1 MSIVVGTAA
10 DDMWRHRACSVSP
23 PTVGDNT
30 VCIVCA
36 SAVFLK
42 ALFIGQTCYGYG
54 VARRGEARHSH
65 SGAVV
70 VAAAVG
76 GDGEGAVCGIG
87 AEDGEGVAGGAGG
100 GGGHLGVAVLD
111 GIGGCTAGI
120 VSPADGGTGGCE
132 AAHADS
138 RRLGARRWCLVA
150 EGDLRQ
156 EVALAAVCVGRAGA
170 GDTDEVPS
178 VIAGGGMVEIYQ
190 QVAAIVQVRVAERQG
205 QRPSGAVE
213 VALVDLRQ
221 RGAVVEA

>member
-42 ALFIGQTCYGYG
+42 ALFIGQTCYGYW

-76 GDGEGAVCGIG
+76 GNGEGAVCGIG
-87 AEDGEGVAGGAGG
+87 AEAGEGVTRGAGG
-100 GGGHLGVAVLD
+100 GGGHLGGAVLD
-111 GIGGCTAGI
+111 GVGGSGI
-120 VSPADGGTGGCE
+120 VGTAPINSGCGGRDVTDGHSC
-132 AAHADS
+132 H
-138 RRLGARRWCLVA
+138 R
-150 EGDLRQ
+150 
-156 EVALAAVCVGRAGA
+156 
-170 GDTDEVPS
+170 
-178 VIAGGGMVEIYQ
+178 
-190 QVAAIVQVRVAERQG
+190 
-205 QRPSGAVE
+205 
-213 VALVDLRQ
+213 
-221 RGAVVEA
+221 